1 MAMMAYENP
10 AQPIRTPRATEYEV
24 FARVTR
30 RLKQADARS
39 DFVELASAIHD
50 NRRLWSILA
59 ADVSLPENPLPAPLR
74 ARLFYLAEFTQA
86 HSRKVLLGQ
95 ARADILV
102 DINTAIMKGL
112 RSEGTQG

>member
-1 MAMMAYENP
+1 MNLPDLIDIEAP
-10 AQPIRTPRATEYEV
+10 KVVEV
-24 FARVTR
+24 QV
-30 RLKQADARS
+30 S
-39 DFVELASAIHD
+39 HD
-50 NRRLWSILA
+50 NRRLWTILA